1 MTLEGALETRRT
13 EDDGAPVEF
22 VFTITNTGSEPL
34 EVQFADAASAEFI
47 VYDGGQE
54 VWRFTEGQAF
64 MQLLSSDRLE
74 PGESATYDA
83 SGRIHSQAHTLPL
96 HNCEHK
102 KPPVRLAPN
111 SASSTDEDD
120 ENRVHV

>member
-74 PGESATYDA
+74 PGESATYDGEWPDPQPGA
-83 SGRIHSQAHTLPL
+83 YTAVAQLRAQEAT
-96 HNCEHK
+96 CEARAEFSVEH
-102 KPPVRLAPN
+102 
-111 SASSTDEDD
+111 
-120 ENRVHV
+120 